1 MTQKY
6 WKKPCNRVAFLLN
19 RGFTVKIHLYE
30 VDHYEEE
37 LEWEER
43 SPNSNK
49 AGAGDTIGAALVV
62 SRPRWCFK
70 LLR

>member
-30 VDHYEEE
+30 VDLYEEE
-37 LEWEER
+37 LEWDA
-43 SPNSNK
+43 PNSNK

-62 SRPRWCFK
+62 GRPRWCIK